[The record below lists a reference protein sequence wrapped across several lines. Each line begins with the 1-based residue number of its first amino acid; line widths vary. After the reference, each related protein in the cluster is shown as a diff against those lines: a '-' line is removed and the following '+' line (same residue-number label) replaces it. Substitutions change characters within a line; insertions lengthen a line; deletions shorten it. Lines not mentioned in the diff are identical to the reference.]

1 MANLTLVVDEALIKA
16 ARMRAIAEG
25 TSVSALVRDFLQAY
39 ASAGVTSSALVAAE
53 PLPAPLHGSSPADTR
68 PAAPSRA
75 VPPPSS
81 SPSPSWLAVVRE
93 RVQAFG
99 GAEPADWLPPRDP
112 SPTRSSR

>member
-39 ASAGVTSSALVAAE
+39 ASAGVPSSALLAAE
-53 PLPAPLHGSSPADTR
+53 PLPAPLHGSGPADTR
-68 PAAPSRA
+68 PAAPGRP
-75 VPPPSS
+75 VPPPP
-81 SPSPSWLAVVRE
+81 PSPSWLAVVRE

-112 SPTRSSR
+112 SQPRSSR

>member
-16 ARMRAIAEG
+16 ARMRAISEG

-39 ASAGVTSSALVAAE
+39 ASANVTSTVLVAGE
-53 PLPAPLHGSSPADTR
+53 PTPAPLHSGRAGGAR
-68 PAAPSRA
+68 PA
-75 VPPPSS
+75 PPPLSS
-81 SPSPSWLAVVRE
+81 AEAKLPPWLTQVRE

-112 SPTRSSR
+112 SRTRSVL